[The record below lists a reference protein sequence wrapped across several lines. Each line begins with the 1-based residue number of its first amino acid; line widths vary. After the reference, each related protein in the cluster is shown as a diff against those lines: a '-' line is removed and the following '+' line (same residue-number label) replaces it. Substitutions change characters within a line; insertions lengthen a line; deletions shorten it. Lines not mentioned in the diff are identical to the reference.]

1 MQHAQT
7 TNKNSLSFRIVY
19 DEYPA
24 NPRKEFDN
32 MGTLVAFHNRYRL
45 SDESIYNK
53 DSFDSWN
60 ELKKQIIKDFN
71 PSVILPVYMYEH
83 SGVSLSTSGFSCPWD
98 SGQIGFIFVSRKK
111 ALEEY
116 NAKRITKKIR
126 EKIETCLNAEI
137 KEYSN
142 YLDGE
147 VYGYVI
153 EEDGE
158 IIDSCCGYYGREYAE
173 EAAKES
179 MNYYESKTVISLQ

>member
-1 MQHAQT
+1 MQHTQT
-7 TNKNSLSFRIVY
+7 TNKSSLSFRIVY
-19 DEYPA
+19 DECPA

-32 MGTLVAFHNRYRL
+32 MGTLIAFHNRYRL

-53 DSFDSWN
+53 DSFDSWD

-83 SGVSLSTSGFSCPWD
+83 GGISLSTSGFSCPWD
-98 SGQIGFIFVSRKK
+98 SGQIGFIFLSRKK

-116 NAKRITKKIR
+116 NTKRITKKIK
-126 EKIETCLNAEI
+126 EKIEKCLNAEI

-142 YLDGE
+142 YLNGE

-158 IIDSCCGYYGREYAE
+158 IIDSCYGYYGREYAE
-173 EAAKES
+173 EAAIES